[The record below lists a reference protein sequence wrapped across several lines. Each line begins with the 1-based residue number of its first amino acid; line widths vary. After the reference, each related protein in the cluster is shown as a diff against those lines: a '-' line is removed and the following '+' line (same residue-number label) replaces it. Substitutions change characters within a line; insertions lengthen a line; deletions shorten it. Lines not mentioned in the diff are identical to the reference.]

1 MHFKI
6 LNNIELIKKYL
17 GDNRN
22 KKNIIDLLK
31 IDSTSLKMF
40 EDLIDSAHKYL
51 LVDENLMER
60 IKIYSI
66 YRSDELKQIEEIN
79 DIKMNEAII
88 LPENFDYD
96 LLNLS
101 KQAKEILFKNKPT
114 TLGSASRIPGITTT
128 TIYQLLAFFKKRN
141 TQSKIESSN

>member
-1 MHFKI
+1 M
-6 LNNIELIKKYL
+6 
-17 GDNRN
+17 
-22 KKNIIDLLK
+22 K

-96 LLNLS
+96 QLNLS